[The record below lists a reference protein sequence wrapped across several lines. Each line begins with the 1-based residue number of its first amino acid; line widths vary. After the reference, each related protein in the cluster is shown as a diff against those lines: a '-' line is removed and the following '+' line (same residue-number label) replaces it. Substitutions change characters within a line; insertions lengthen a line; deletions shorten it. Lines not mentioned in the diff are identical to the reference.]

1 MSNVVKE
8 FESRVMLTF
17 DEYMNVVS
25 FYMKLYP
32 EQQFLQNTNIY
43 FDSDDLFLRKNHIT
57 LRIRTINDVKCELT
71 AKIKGENGDQ
81 EINDDLSFKEMDT
94 LINQGQF
101 PEGNVKKFL
110 LSLSYPLSSYKQI
123 VTLYNRRLEIKY
135 DDHLL
140 VIDKNIYNDIT
151 DYNLEVE
158 AEKDISVAKEKLAN
172 YIQKFHLTLFKQKY
186 VGKAHRAIMSTK
198 NQG

>member
-1 MSNVVKE
+1 M
-8 FESRVMLTF
+8 
-17 DEYMNVVS
+17 
-25 FYMKLYP
+25 
-32 EQQFLQNTNIY
+32 
-43 FDSDDLFLRKNHIT
+43 FLRKNHIT

-81 EINDDLSFKEMDT
+81 EINDDLSFKEMDV
-94 LINQGQF
+94 LIKEGIF
-101 PEGNVKKFL
+101 PEGNVKKYL

-158 AEKDISVAKEKLAN
+158 VEKDISVAKEKLAY

>member
-8 FESRVMLTF
+8 FESRAMLTF

>member
-8 FESRVMLTF
+8 FESRIMLTF